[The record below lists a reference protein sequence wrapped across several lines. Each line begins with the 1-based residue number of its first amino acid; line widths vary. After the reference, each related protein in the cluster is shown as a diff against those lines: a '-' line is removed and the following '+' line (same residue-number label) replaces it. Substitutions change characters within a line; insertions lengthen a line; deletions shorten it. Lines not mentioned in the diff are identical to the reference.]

1 VSLSFSAPKL
11 STLDEPQGGDSACS
25 PLQLILLMPHKA
37 KVIDPSDAP
46 QGNAQGST
54 GRARAYLW
62 DATTVVKQLI
72 DGQRTDA
79 QRVRTW

>member
-1 VSLSFSAPKL
+1 
-11 STLDEPQGGDSACS
+11 
-25 PLQLILLMPHKA
+25 MPHKA